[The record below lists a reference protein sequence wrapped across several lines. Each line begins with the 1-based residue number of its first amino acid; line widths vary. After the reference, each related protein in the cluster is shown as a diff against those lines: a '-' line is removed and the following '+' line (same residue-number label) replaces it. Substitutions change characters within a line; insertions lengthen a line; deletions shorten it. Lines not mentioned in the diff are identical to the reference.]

1 LDLIFLS
8 KNALPGTWDLGRNI
22 FKLIKPNKKGMIEE
36 KSLLDWGTRIGA
48 IAQAE
53 DVEKHQLETL
63 IASLESIRDD
73 RECLLLTAAF
83 AKRQYMR
90 DLLGNQT
97 TAEVINALRELHKRG
112 NREDARKMF
121 GVAKWVYEASEE
133 KKREILREILL
144 KEYEASEFKKV
155 VSKEELLQIESVKK
169 LEELLRK
176 KRAERECKELIKK
189 IREELL
195 REMGVRSIE
204 EFVGLLSAGR

>member
-133 KKREILREILL
+133 KKREILL
-144 KEYEASEFKKV
+144 KEYEASELFKKV

-176 KRAERECKELIKK
+176 KRVEREYRELIKK

-204 EFVGLLSAGR
+204 EFVGLLSAGK